1 MIAFGFSDG
10 HDFSRVQTTENGNI
24 NKFNLMWKIRANVR
38 LVKHEYMTKR
48 YINDLVH
55 FFVNIYF
62 DEIFPTKKIQR
73 PVITGHLCL
82 NIGKQS

>member
-1 MIAFGFSDG
+1 MIAFGFSEG

-38 LVKHEYMTKR
+38 LVKHEYTTKR

-55 FFVNIYF
+55 F
-62 DEIFPTKKIQR
+62 
-73 PVITGHLCL
+73 L
-82 NIGKQS
+82 